1 MAFVKK
7 TDKRTDTRFVKDVS
21 QPSIPSINVLKIL
34 SDPHPVEG
42 EDYAIH
48 LWYKTHG
55 HNPRFTVTEKS
66 FNKDDNETA
75 TLVVNGERWQV
86 NIRTCKFTKI

>member
-1 MAFVKK
+1 MGKK
-7 TDKRTDTRFVKDVS
+7 MYTKRTDARSDAPAPV
-21 QPSIPSINVLKIL
+21 NVMKIL
-34 SDPHPVEG
+34 AEPHPVDG

-48 LWYKTHG
+48 LWYKAHG

-66 FNKDDNETA
+66 FDRSDNETA

-86 NIRTCKFTKI
+86 NIRKCTFLKVG